1 MLSWWLTASKGKPD
15 KMTAWSYSSIKTFE
29 QCPKK
34 YYHLKVA
41 KDVKDDPGEA
51 AIYGTDV
58 HKAAED
64 YIRLGTPIPDK
75 YAIIRPVVERLAKL
89 PGEKHAEIK
98 LGIKQDF
105 SPCGFFDKD
114 VWWRGIADLL
124 VIDGERA
131 WCVDYKTG
139 KNARYADTKQLDLL
153 AGAIFAHYP
162 VVTIKSALIYVVS
175 GDLVQKKHIITE
187 RSQYLSVFDNQLGE
201 LEAAMDNGIWNAKT
215 SPLCGWCPVTS
226 CEHWKP
232 RRK

>member
-1 MLSWWLTASKGKPD
+1 
-15 KMTAWSYSSIKTFE
+15 MTAWSYSSIKTFD

-34 YYHLKVA
+34 YYHLKVV

-51 AIYGTDV
+51 ADYGTAV
-58 HKAAED
+58 HLAAEEF
-64 YIRLGTPIPDK
+64 IRDGKPIPEK
-75 YAIIRPVVERLAKL
+75 FAYMRPIVERLAALK
-89 PGEKHAEIK
+89 GEKHAELK
-98 LGIKQDF
+98 LGVKRHLTGYA
-105 SPCGFFDKD
+105 PCGFFDKD
-114 VWWRGIADLL
+114 VWWRGVADLL
-124 VIDGERA
+124 VIYGKRA

-153 AGAIFAHYP
+153 AGAVFTHFP
-162 VVTIKSALIYVVS
+162 QVEKIKSSLIYVVS
-175 GDLVQKKHIITE
+175 GDLIPTE
-187 RSQYLSVFDNQLGE
+187 HRVAQRDQYMSVFDKQLDQ